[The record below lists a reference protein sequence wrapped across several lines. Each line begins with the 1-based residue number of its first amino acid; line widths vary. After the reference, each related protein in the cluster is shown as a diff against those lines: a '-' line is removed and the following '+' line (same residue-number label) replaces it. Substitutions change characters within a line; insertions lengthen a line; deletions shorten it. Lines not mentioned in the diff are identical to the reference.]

1 MNQKLV
7 EIFVDIYGLEPS
19 EVSPEL
25 NIANVGSWNSLNNLR
40 FVTAVEEE
48 FGIELT
54 AEQIQQMTT
63 MPSIISVLTEKG
75 VPVF

>member
-25 NIANVGSWNSLNNLR
+25 NIASVDGWDSLNNLR

>member
-1 MNQKLV
+1 MNQRLV
-7 EIFVDIYGLEPS
+7 EIFVDIYGLELS

>member
-25 NIANVGSWNSLNNLR
+25 NIAGVDGWDSLNNLR

>member
-75 VPVF
+75 APVF